1 MKYLVV
7 GLGNPGDQYQG
18 TRHNLGFDTA
28 DKIAQSLD
36 IEFTKN
42 SKLKSEISKSRI
54 GENEVIVIKPQ
65 TYMNLSG
72 EAVRAVADYYEVK
85 AENIL
90 IISDDTNL
98 EIGQIRVRLGGE
110 AGGHNGLKS
119 VMCHV
124 ADNFWRIR
132 LGVGSDDKI
141 ALEDFVLQ
149 RFNQTDREIVDDM
162 IDKTAEYVVNSISSN
177 KIENE
182 TIN

>member
-18 TRHNLGFDTA
+18 TRHNLGFDVA
-28 DKIAQSLD
+28 DKITQSL
-36 IEFTKN
+36 EVSFAKN
-42 SKLKSEISKSRI
+42 SKLKSEIAKGKI

-85 AENIL
+85 VENIL
-90 IISDDTNL
+90 VISDDSNL
-98 EIGQIRVRLGGE
+98 EIGQIRVRFGGE

-119 VMCHV
+119 VIGYLS
-124 ADNFWRIR
+124 DNFWRIR
-132 LGVGSDDKI
+132 LGVGSNDKI

-149 RFNQTDREIVDDM
+149 RFNQTDREIVNDM